1 MTTLSMCEHILIQ
14 AIGVALY
21 LFTPLWAHL
30 VTLCRLGPKSA
41 SVNKIDRFNMSD
53 GMILVTLIAVATTLA
68 TNAPI
73 DRYRQNWLLLGSLN
87 LFVILNWYKCGVFMR
102 RKGIVENKSRVAMQ
116 LFTYPSA
123 VLSPAFVLVCG
134 LWVLVGVIL
143 VIGSHYEG
151 PVAQNLPYSLIFLA
165 ISCLWIYLTRLS
177 FVVILKRNQVGDS
190 K

>member
-87 LFVILNWYKCGVFMR
+87 LFVILNGTNVVSSCDAR
-102 RKGIVENKSRVAMQ
+102 ESLRINRELRCN
-116 LFTYPSA
+116 
-123 VLSPAFVLVCG
+123 C
-134 LWVLVGVIL
+134 
-143 VIGSHYEG
+143 
-151 PVAQNLPYSLIFLA
+151 SLILA
-165 ISCLWIYLTRLS
+165 QSCLRRSFW
-177 FVVILKRNQVGDS
+177 FVVFGYWS
-190 K
+190 E